1 MKVQRLPKE
10 YLAGFGM
17 RFKLVRTALG
27 LDQFEMA
34 KALETA
40 QSQVSRIEMGKTGP
54 SLHQLLVIKQLA
66 EESDSLK
73 DMTWEW
79 LLQGR
84 GRGLI
89 E

>member
-10 YLAGFGM
+10 YLAVFGM
-17 RFKLVRTALG
+17 RFRLVRTVLG

-66 EESDSLK
+66 EDHESLK

-89 E
+89 G